1 MNTFLQ
7 VFDPAN
13 IGAFFTQFQVDM
25 QQPTFWL
32 AVGKIIWINVLL
44 SGDNALVI
52 AMACR
57 GLHGGHRIWGMVIGA
72 GIAVVL
78 LIAFTGI
85 VATLMSLP
93 YLKLVGGILLLII
106 AAKLLVPEDE
116 NDEVA
121 AGTTLWHAVRI
132 VVIADII
139 MSLDN
144 VIAVAAAANGQMS
157 LLVLGLAISIP
168 DDHRGRGAD
177 HVRAGSLPGADLARR
192 HAARLDRGRRDRQR
206 PDRPVAVPCDDRRS
220 HHHRR
225 DLEDPRRLPLQPG
238 RRPDGYRGLR
248 PRLGRGP
255 GRRNHLAPAQDR
267 SESMRELKEAQH
279 RAVPAAWCAAQK
291 FALRRFATNSHPDR
305 SGELRYRVTARRA
318 AARRLALNF
327 LSDLLDPGSARSSR
341 SSAPRSPTPSSG

>member
-1 MNTFLQ
+1 MNTLLQ

-13 IGAFFTQFQVDM
+13 IGVFLTQFKADM
-25 QQPTFWL
+25 QQPSFWI

-57 GLHGGHRIWGMVIGA
+57 GLHGAHRLWGMIIGA

-93 YLKLVGGILLLII
+93 YLRLVGGIALLII

-116 NDEVA
+116 KDEIA

-144 VIAVAAAANGQMS
+144 VIAVAAAANGQVS

-168 DDHRGRGAD
+168 MIIAGAALIMLILDKYPVLVWLGAMLLGWIAGDVIASDPVDQAFLHRVLEGHFSIDMTSAILGVSHFNLDGDLMDIAASVVGAI
-177 HVRAGSLPGADLARR
+177 VVLVVGSIWRR
-192 HAARLDRGRRDRQR
+192 RKLQAQAQEEAHA
-206 PDRPVAVPCDDRRS
+206 
-220 HHHRR
+220 
-225 DLEDPRRLPLQPG
+225 
-238 RRPDGYRGLR
+238 
-248 PRLGRGP
+248 
-255 GRRNHLAPAQDR
+255 
-267 SESMRELKEAQH
+267 
-279 RAVPAAWCAAQK
+279 
-291 FALRRFATNSHPDR
+291 
-305 SGELRYRVTARRA
+305 
-318 AARRLALNF
+318 
-327 LSDLLDPGSARSSR
+327 SA
-341 SSAPRSPTPSSG
+341 